1 MIPHRITEHLTAYAR
16 MAKEPVRYWR
26 RKKYSIDG
34 YGPPWFIP
42 SSVKKHYCGYYIG
55 GWPTLNG
62 SNFILEPLQR
72 FAKERIASLDIHTI
86 IATRMIK
93 PFYFSILAKQD
104 ISEIG
109 AMEFSKWP
117 DWIEPA
123 LLGYAVGDST
133 LRVLC
138 PYYGLLPEL
147 SHMGLFV
154 SGFGEPWTDA
164 SKPLGTQCLHRDNW
178 DRKHVK
184 VFVNLTDVTEDDGPL
199 CLLPADVST
208 WLMKKTGHYWNCKPY
223 RDDSE
228 WKRYVSDKDFVKVTG
243 PSGTVAIVDTSAC
256 LHYGSRTRAG
266 RQRQVFV
273 IHYTEFSAYSDA
285 VTGEYEDINL
295 PTCPELAQGLTWRQK
310 LVFRTI

>member
-1 MIPHRITEHLTAYAR
+1 MIPTRLYEHLTAYWR

-26 RKKYSIDG
+26 RKRPQYDG
-34 YGPPWFIP
+34 YFSAWLAKSQGYFIGC
-42 SSVKKHYCGYYIG
+42 SHDISIEHIFIALQSCAAALIDKL
-55 GWPTLNG
+55 PTD
-62 SNFILEPLQR
+62 PL
-72 FAKERIASLDIHTI
+72 STH
-86 IATRMIK
+86 RMK
-93 PFYFSILAKQD
+93 PFYFNILTKHNGIMPSLTKVAVNDRLVHILAQ
-104 ISEIG
+104 
-109 AMEFSKWP
+109 
-117 DWIEPA
+117 
-123 LLGYAVGDST
+123 
-133 LRVLC
+133 
-138 PYYGLLPEL
+138 YYECLPEL

-154 SGFGEPWTDA
+154 SGYGEPWTDA
-164 SKPLGTQCLHRDNW
+164 STPLGTQCLHRDNW

-243 PSGTVAIVDTSAC
+243 PAGTVAIVDTSAC
-256 LHYGSRTRAG
+256 LHYGSRTRKG
-266 RQRQVFV
+266 GQRQVFV

-295 PTCPELAQGLTWRQK
+295 PTCPKLAQGLTGRQR